1 MGNNAG
7 KPLDDAQQ
15 QAQAPPSPQ
24 RAAKN
29 EPEFRVLSSDQRAVT
44 FDERVHLRSTSGE
57 FDRITIST
65 TQPMSGFRPLQ
76 RAATYDPRL
85 RTQKKLLTASDVMYR
100 RYFNAVE
107 DRDSTGDATRNLY
120 RIAEED
126 VDTRKEAVV
135 VLDPF
140 STGMTL
146 AESVMKRGYACI
158 CVYSDTLLVM
168 KDLIKHIPQSFT
180 DKYAAIIFHN
190 GAHDHAEQ
198 AYQDTVSAIKKVEGV
213 KIIGIIAGAETGV
226 MMADKLSEDF
236 GLTTNYSRGS
246 DARRNKYLMG
256 EKVRAAGLRAV
267 KQRSATKWSQIVD
280 FIENE
285 LKPSPFRVIVKPNE
299 SAGSDDV
306 FLCTSMDEV
315 KRAFGNI
322 QGKINSLGLENSA
335 TLVQE
340 FLDGTEYVVDTVS
353 RNGVHKV
360 VAVWEYDKRVMN
372 GAPFVYFGVLLRAAA
387 GDVLTP
393 VVNYVLKVL
402 DALEIVHGPGHAEVK
417 FVNGEPCLVEIGSR
431 CHGGEGTYVPI
442 VNHCI
447 GYNQVE
453 CALDSYFD
461 EDAFN
466 ALPERPTTLKA
477 YGCEAMLVS
486 YQRGVLEGYPGM
498 KEIEAMSSYV
508 SQSLHVH
515 ENDELTITIDMFTTP
530 GSVLMVNDDPEQLK
544 RDYDRVRELERDG
557 LYKLAESVPDVTF
570 EEKKVVVV
578 VDPFSTGAVVAHS
591 LMHRG
596 YECICVYSDKLENIE
611 NVASLIPEG
620 LTLTFAATIAYE
632 GSLDKTIAAVKKA
645 AQAVLEQNR
654 PVNAGLGN
662 KTDKLIHA
670 VFPGAELGVRL
681 ADSLSDSLGL
691 DSNIIELSAARR
703 DKYLMGETLR
713 NSGVRAVKQVK
724 ASSWEEAE
732 DFLENALKPSPF
744 EVVLKPLES
753 AGTEDVILCLS
764 MEQAKKTFHSIL
776 GKINGLGIENNAVLL
791 QEYLEGDEY
800 VVDTTSRNGEHKV
813 IAIWKYDK
821 RRVNNAA
828 FVYFG
833 LSITPAVGVVNEL
846 IEYQFR
852 VLDALGIRNGPAHGE
867 VKFCRGSPVLIEV
880 GSRCHGGEGAWV
892 PIANKCVGY
901 NQVGAAIDSYLD
913 PDAFDKLP
921 ERPTTLLE
929 YGCEAMLV
937 SYKNGVVKSIPG
949 LAEIEK
955 FPSFLKKEIF
965 VGPGDM
971 VRQTIDM
978 FTTPGSIMLTH
989 ESKDVLEAN
998 LARIRELEVDGLF
1011 ELQ

>member
-1 MGNNAG
+1 MGNSAG
-7 KPLDDAQQ
+7 KPLDQEQQEQFDDQQRQQ
-15 QAQAPPSPQ
+15 QAAAAHANAATAAPP
-24 RAAKN
+24 AAPTTATASAKD
-29 EPEFRVLSSDQRAVT
+29 EPEFRVLSADQRAVT
-44 FDERVHLRSTSGE
+44 FDERVHLRSSSGGD
-57 FDRITIST
+57 FDRITISA

-107 DRDSTGDATRNLY
+107 DREASTRNLY
-120 RIAEED
+120 RIAEAEEEV
-126 VDTRKEAVV
+126 VDLRKEAIV

-146 AESVMKRGYACI
+146 AESVMRRGYECI
-158 CVYSDTLLVM
+158 CVYSDTLQVM
-168 KDLIKHIPQSFT
+168 KELIKHIPQSFT
-180 DKYAAIIFHN
+180 DKYAAIIFHD
-190 GAHDHAEQ
+190 GAHEHAEQ
-198 AYQDTVSAIKKVEGV
+198 AYQDTVRAIKKVAGV
-213 KIIGIIAGAETGV
+213 KIVGIIAGAETGV
-226 MMADKLSEDF
+226 MMSDKLSEDF
-236 GLTTNYSRGS
+236 GLTTNGVSGS
-246 DARRNKYLMG
+246 EARRNKYVMG
-256 EKVRAAGLRAV
+256 EKVRASGLRAV
-267 KQRSATKWSQIVD
+267 KQRSVTKWSQIVD
-280 FIENE
+280 FIEND

-306 FLCTSMDEV
+306 FLCTSMDDV

-322 QGKINSLGLENSA
+322 QGKINSLGLENSV

-360 VAVWEYDKRVMN
+360 VAVWEYDKRAVN
-372 GAPFVYFGVLLRAAA
+372 GMPFVYFGVLLRAAA
-387 GDVLTP
+387 GDVLTS
-393 VVNYVLKVL
+393 VVNYVLEVL

-442 VNHCI
+442 VNRCV

-453 CALDSYFD
+453 CTLDSYFD
-461 EDAFN
+461 EQAFD
-466 ALPERPTTLKA
+466 ALPERPTSLKA

-486 YQRGVLEGYPGM
+486 YQYGILEDYPGM
-498 KEIEAMSSYV
+498 KEIEAMPSFV

-515 ENDELTITIDMFTTP
+515 AHDELQVTIDMFTTP
-530 GSVLMVNDDPEQLK
+530 GSVLMVNEDPDELK
-544 RDYDRVRELERDG
+544 RDYDRVRELEREG
-557 LYKLAESVPDVTF
+557 LYKLADTLPERAY
-570 EEKKVVVV
+570 EAKKVVIV

-591 LMHRG
+591 LMQRG

-611 NVASLIPEG
+611 NIASLIPEG

-632 GSLDKTIAAVKKA
+632 GDLDKTVAAVKKA
-645 AQAVLEQNR
+645 AQAVVDQHR
-654 PVNAGLGN
+654 PAQQARGS
-662 KTDKLIHA
+662 DKDQLIHA

-691 DSNIIELSAARR
+691 DCNVIEQSAARR

-713 NSGVRAVKQVK
+713 ASGVRAVKQVK
-724 ASSWEEAE
+724 ASTWAEAE
-732 DFLENALKPSPF
+732 DFIVNVLQPSPF

-764 MEQAKKTFHSIL
+764 MEQAQKTFHSIL

-800 VVDTTSRNGEHKV
+800 VVDTASRNGTHKV

-833 LSITPAVGVVNEL
+833 LSVTPAVGVVNEL
-846 IEYQFR
+846 IEYQFK
-852 VLDALGIRNGPAHGE
+852 VL
-867 VKFCRGSPVLIEV
+867 
-880 GSRCHGGEGAWV
+880 GA
-892 PIANKCVGY
+892 C
-901 NQVGAAIDSYLD
+901 L
-913 PDAFDKLP
+913 F
-921 ERPTTLLE
+921 
-929 YGCEAMLV
+929 
-937 SYKNGVVKSIPG
+937 
-949 LAEIEK
+949 
-955 FPSFLKKEIF
+955 
-965 VGPGDM
+965 
-971 VRQTIDM
+971 
-978 FTTPGSIMLTH
+978 
-989 ESKDVLEAN
+989 
-998 LARIRELEVDGLF
+998 VDGSHRMCI
-1011 ELQ
+1011 

>member
-7 KPLDDAQQ
+7 KPVREEEEAAHAQQ
-15 QAQAPPSPQ
+15 HARQSTPAPLHEHVEQ
-24 RAAKN
+24 HAHEQQHE
-29 EPEFRVLSSDQRAVT
+29 EPTFRVLSADQRAVT
-44 FDERVHLRSTSGE
+44 SDSL
-57 FDRITIST
+57 DRITISAV
-65 TQPMSGFRPLQ
+65 QPMSGFRPLQ

-85 RTQKKLLTASDVMYR
+85 RAQKKLLTASDVMYR

-107 DRDSTGDATRNLY
+107 DREDAATTKRRSLY
-120 RIAEED
+120 RIAEAEAEEE
-126 VDTRKEAVV
+126 VAAPKVKEAVV

-146 AESVMKRGYACI
+146 ADAVMKRGYECI
-158 CVYSDTLLVM
+158 CVYSDTLQVM
-168 KDLIKHIPQSFT
+168 RELIKHIPQSFT
-180 DKYAAIIFHN
+180 DKYAAIIFHD
-190 GAHDHAEQ
+190 GAHEHTQQ
-198 AYQDTVSAIKKVEGV
+198 AYNDTVDAIKKVRGV

-236 GLTTNYSRGS
+236 GLTTNGSSGS

-306 FLCTSMDEV
+306 FLCKSMDEV

-322 QGKINSLGLENSA
+322 QGKINGLGLENTT

-402 DALEIVHGPGHAEVK
+402 DALEVVHGPGHAEVK
-417 FVNGEPCLVEIGSR
+417 FVNGEPCLVE
-431 CHGGEGTYVPI
+431 C
-442 VNHCI
+442 C
-447 GYNQVE
+447 
-453 CALDSYFD
+453 LDSYFD
-461 EDAFN
+461 EQAFN
-466 ALPERPTTLKA
+466 ALPERPMELKA

-486 YQRGVLEGYPGM
+486 YKHGILESYPGLT
-498 KEIEAMSSYV
+498 EIEAMSSYV
-508 SQSLHVH
+508 SQSFHVHAGDELHV
-515 ENDELTITIDMFTTP
+515 TIDMFSTP
-530 GSVLMVNDDPEQLK
+530 GSVLLVNDDPDQLK
-544 RDYDRVRELERDG
+544 RDYERIRELERDG
-557 LYKLAESVPDVTF
+557 LYKLADKAPEVAF
-570 EEKKVVVV
+570 EEKKVVIV

-591 LMHRG
+591 LIQRG

-632 GSLDKTIAAVKKA
+632 GNLTQTVAAVKKA
-645 AQAVLEQNR
+645 AQSVLDENR
-654 PVNAGLGN
+654 PANAAPRSN
-662 KTDKLIHA
+662 IDKLIHA

-681 ADSLSDSLGL
+681 ADSLSDSLRL
-691 DSNIIELSAARR
+691 DSNLIELSAARR

-713 NSGVRAVKQVK
+713 SSNVRAVKQVK
-724 ASSWEEAE
+724 ASTWAEAE
-732 DFLENALKPSPF
+732 DFILNVLKPSPF

-764 MEQAKKTFHSIL
+764 MEQAQKTFHSIL

-800 VVDTTSRNGEHKV
+800 VVDTASRDGQHKV

-833 LSITPAVGVVNEL
+833 LSVTPAVGVVNEL
-846 IEYQFR
+846 IEYQFK

-901 NQVGAAIDSYLD
+901 NQVDAAIDSYLD
-913 PDAFDKLP
+913 PEAFAKLP

-949 LAEIEK
+949 LAEIEQ

-989 ESKDVLEAN
+989 ASQEVLEAN

-1011 ELQ
+1011 ELA